1 MCGRY
6 ALEEAGITDAYL
18 VLLRLLGKAL
28 QANRRGTSAEPAAV
42 AASRQR
48 RRRRGG
54 GCAGAGARDKR
65 LFGADLV
72 DAAAH
77 VAHQHALVQLEGPRP
92 TLIACFTRRRH
103 AGGPSGLLSTP
114 RMRQFE

>member
-6 ALEEAGITDAYL
+6 ALEEAGIADAYL

-54 GCAGAGARDKR
+54 GCAGAGARASGFSGQTWWMLPHTSHTSMPSCSWR
-65 LFGADLV
+65 AP
-72 DAAAH
+72 A
-77 VAHQHALVQLEGPRP
+77 QH
-92 TLIACFTRRRH
+92 
-103 AGGPSGLLSTP
+103 
-114 RMRQFE
+114 